1 MDTKT
6 LIAEFGG
13 TKAEMARRLGMSP
26 QRINLWDEELTPH
39 QRDAVLAALVR
50 NAAGARVEPTRPAW
64 IPKFIWDDVRADG
77 E

>member
-1 MDTKT
+1 MDKKT

-13 TKAEMARRLGMSP
+13 TEAEMARRLGMSP
-26 QRINLWDEELTPH
+26 QRINLWDEELNDR
-39 QRDAVLAALVR
+39 QMDAVLAALVR
-50 NAAGARVEPTRPAW
+50 HAAGARVEPTRPAW

>member
-1 MDTKT
+1 MNKKQ

-13 TKAEMARRLGMSP
+13 SEAEMARRLDMSP
-26 QRINLWDEELTPH
+26 QRINLWDDELTPR

-50 NAAGARVEPTRPAW
+50 HAAGLRVAPVCPNW